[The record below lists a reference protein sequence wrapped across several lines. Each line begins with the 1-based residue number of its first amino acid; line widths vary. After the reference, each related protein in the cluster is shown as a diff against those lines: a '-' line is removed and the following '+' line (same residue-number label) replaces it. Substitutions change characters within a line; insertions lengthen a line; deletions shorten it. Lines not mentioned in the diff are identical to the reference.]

1 MAEFK
6 TNVMRFLDQK
16 KIKYIPHEYP
26 VGEDIPTDAVTVSS
40 LIEKDPSQVYKTLVT
55 VGASKKN
62 YVFVIPAAAQLD
74 FKKCAKAAGEK
85 NIEMIKQKDLLP
97 LTGYIHGGCSPL
109 GMKKPF
115 KTFFQQD
122 VLSLDTVT
130 VSAGKIGH
138 QIEITPELII
148 KLSNARTAD
157 IVFSET

>member
-1 MAEFK
+1 MADFK

-16 KIKYIPHEYP
+16 KIKYIPHQYP
-26 VGEDIPTDAVTVSS
+26 VGEDIPTDGITVANF
-40 LIEKDPSQVYKTLVT
+40 IKKDPSTVYKTLVT

-62 YVFVIPAAAQLD
+62 YVFVIPVAAQLD
-74 FKKCAKAAGEK
+74 LKKCAKAAGEK
-85 NIEMIKQKDLLP
+85 NIEMIKQKELLP

-122 VLSLDTVT
+122 VSSLETVT

-138 QIEITPELII
+138 QIEIAPALIL
-148 KLSNARTAD
+148 KLANARTAD
-157 IVFSET
+157 VIFSDN

>member
-26 VGEDIPTDAVTVSS
+26 VGDDIPTDGVTVAKMINKDAS
-40 LIEKDPSQVYKTLVT
+40 LVYKTLVT

-62 YVFVIPAAAQLD
+62 YVFVIPVAEQLD

-85 NIEMIKQKDLLP
+85 NIEMIKQKELLP

-115 KTFFQQD
+115 KTFFHED
-122 VLSLDTVT
+122 VNGIETVT

-138 QIEITPELII
+138 QIEIKPETIL
-148 KLSNARTAD
+148 KLTNGRTAD
-157 IVFSET
+157 IIAR

>member
-26 VGEDIPTDAVTVSS
+26 VGEDIPTDGVTVAGM
-40 LIEKDPSQVYKTLVT
+40 IKKDVAEVYKTLVT

-62 YVFVIPAAAQLD
+62 YVFVIPVAESLD
-74 FKKCAKAAGEK
+74 FKKCARAAGEK

-115 KTFFQQD
+115 KTFFYED
-122 VLSLDTVT
+122 VTKLSTVT

-138 QIEITPELII
+138 QIEIAPELIL
-148 KLSNARTAD
+148 KLTNGRTAD
-157 IVFSET
+157 VIVKS

>member
-16 KIKYIPHEYP
+16 KVKYIPHEYP
-26 VGEDIPTDAVTVSS
+26 VGDDIPTDGVTVAGM
-40 LIEKDPSQVYKTLVT
+40 INKDVTEVYKTLVT
-55 VGASKKN
+55 VGASKRN
-62 YVFVIPAAAQLD
+62 YVFVIPVAESLD

-115 KTFFQQD
+115 RTFFQQD
-122 VLSLDTVT
+122 VSGLETVT

-138 QIEITPELII
+138 QIEIAPELIL
-148 KLSNARTAD
+148 KLTNGSTAD
-157 IVFSET
+157 VTVK

>member
-26 VGEDIPTDAVTVSS
+26 VGEDIPTDGVTVANM
-40 LIEKDPSQVYKTLVT
+40 IKKDVAEVYKTLVT

-62 YVFVIPAAAQLD
+62 YVFVIPVAESLD

-115 KTFFQQD
+115 KTFFYED
-122 VLSLDTVT
+122 VTKLGTVT

-138 QIEITPELII
+138 QIEIAPELIL
-148 KLSNARTAD
+148 KLTNGRTAD
-157 IVFSET
+157 VIVKS

>member
-26 VGEDIPTDAVTVSS
+26 TGDDIPTDGITVANM
-40 LIEKDPSQVYKTLVT
+40 IEKDVAEVYKTLVT

-62 YVFVIPAAAQLD
+62 YVFVIPVAEQLD

-115 KTFFQQD
+115 KTFFHED
-122 VLSLDTVT
+122 VNKLSTVT

-138 QIEITPELII
+138 QIEIEPELIL
-148 KLSNARTAD
+148 KLTNGRTAD
-157 IVFSET
+157 VIVR

>member
-26 VGEDIPTDAVTVSS
+26 VGDDVPTDGITVASF
-40 LIEKDPSQVYKTLVT
+40 IKKDPSTVYKTLVT
-55 VGASKKN
+55 VGASKRN
-62 YVFVIPAAAQLD
+62 YVFVIPVAAQLD
-74 FKKCAKAAGEK
+74 LKKCAKAAGEK
-85 NIEMIKQKDLLP
+85 NIEMIKQKELLP

-122 VLSLDTVT
+122 VSSLETVT

-138 QIEITPELII
+138 QIEIAPALIL
-148 KLSNARTAD
+148 KLANARTAD
-157 IVFSET
+157 VIFSDN